1 MKPTNST
8 RTLLLAHGLKI
19 ATEKGLRGVV
29 VREVVASSGVNLGSF
44 VYHFRNRE
52 RFLEE
57 LVELWY
63 APMYGRMKLTAEAND
78 FRNAL
83 EGLRATLFQM
93 VEIISQNAPFITN
106 LLADAVAGERAA
118 QVFLLA
124 IPSRHPK
131 LVIEL
136 VARAQAEGSIIQ
148 EPPVHLMMFVMASVG
163 FPLLLAGGAWKL
175 GDWLPEG
182 TSAFKQ
188 FMSNPDRARQRLSW
202 ALKGICT
209 EGEAP

>member
-1 MKPTNST
+1 M
-8 RTLLLAHGLKI
+8 
-19 ATEKGLRGVV
+19 
-29 VREVVASSGVNLGSF
+29 REVVANSGVNLGSF

-93 VEIISQNAPFITN
+93 VEIISQNASFITN